1 MKRISIKE
9 WSEKLQQMAVR
20 FTFPLFFVLGFAF
33 LIFININ
40 KHNADIDSRIW
51 ILFGLGIP
59 LTLAISL
66 LSEGL
71 KDKLW
76 KVVFNLIGIILLT
89 IYAYLL
95 PDKDNF
101 LSVNF
106 YQTFIL
112 GIVFTLS
119 CFVVSF
125 FKKDNDISFWE
136 FSKTSI
142 IQFIIS
148 LIFAGV
154 LMLGLSLAIVSLKEL
169 FNIDIKSE
177 VYENLS
183 AICFAIFA
191 PVYFLSNI
199 PSETEKRKQEYK
211 LDKFLT
217 ILGLFIL
224 LPILAVY
231 SIILYIYLIQIVVK
245 WELPK
250 GWVTWLVSVL
260 ALGGFLTMMIQYPL
274 RTELNKVAVFFARF
288 FPIILFPLLVLMT
301 VGIFRRFDD
310 YGLTINRSYVF
321 LLNFWLYGISIYL
334 FITQSKH
341 LKWIVVTFAGIAF
354 ISSVGPW
361 SVFNITRRNMINT
374 IEQILTDNHYL
385 KNGKVIAQ
393 NEVAKI
399 KLNKKTEQV
408 LAAKIDY
415 IIEYYG
421 KSELQQ
427 FFTENLSKKRSISI
441 NDRLNIESEIS
452 YYSKNNYFN
461 QSLNENRETI
471 NIQEFKELLVLNKDY
486 NSDKLFS
493 DNKYDIEL
501 KNNLINVCRKG
512 ETKAFIVIALNDRI
526 AETDKTDDNEKTQSQ
541 MTIQGKN
548 YTLIINH
555 ISGNYYTN
563 TDVFEINQL
572 EANLF
577 LK

>member
-20 FTFPLFFVLGFAF
+20 FTVPLFFVLGLAF
-33 LIFININ
+33 LFFIDVN
-40 KHNADIDSRIW
+40 KHDADIDSRIW
-51 ILFGLGIP
+51 TLFGLGIP
-59 LTLAISL
+59 LTLAVSL
-66 LSEGL
+66 FSEGL

-76 KVVFNLIGIILLT
+76 KVVFSLIGIILLA
-89 IYAYLL
+89 IYTYLL

-101 LSVNF
+101 LSIHY
-106 YQTFIL
+106 YQIFIL

-125 FKKDNDISFWE
+125 FRKDNDISFWE

-148 LIFAGV
+148 FIFAGV
-154 LMLGLSLAIVSLKEL
+154 LMLGLSLAILSLREL
-169 FNIDIKSE
+169 FNIDIKDE
-177 VYENLS
+177 VYQNLS
-183 AICFAIFA
+183 VICFAIFA
-191 PVYFLSNI
+191 PVYFLSNV
-199 PSETEKRKQEYK
+199 PTEVEKRKQEYK
-211 LDKFLT
+211 LDKFLK
-217 ILGLFIL
+217 ILGLYIL
-224 LPILAVY
+224 LPILAIY
-231 SIILYIYLIQIVVK
+231 SIILYVYLIQIIAK
-245 WELPK
+245 WELPN

-288 FPIILFPLLVLMT
+288 FPIILLPLLVLMT

-341 LKWIVVTFAGIAF
+341 LKWIIVTFAAIAF

-361 SVFNITRRNMINT
+361 SVFSITRRNMIQT
-374 IEQILTDNHYL
+374 IEQILTNNHYL
-385 KNGKVIAQ
+385 KDGKVIGQ

-408 LAAKIDY
+408 LAAKVDY
-415 IIEYYG
+415 IIDYYG

-427 FFTENLSKKRSISI
+427 FFTEDLSKKHSISI
-441 NDRLNIESEIS
+441 NERLNIESVMGK
-452 YYSKNNYFN
+452 YLRNDYFN
-461 QSLNENRETI
+461 YSLNKNQETI
-471 NIQEFKELLVLNKDY
+471 DIQSFNELITLNKDY
-486 NSDKLFS
+486 NSDELFS
-493 DNKYDIEL
+493 DSKYTATVKDNQIYIQKAGESKPFIIIPLDKKISEL
-501 KNNLINVCRKG
+501 ENT
-512 ETKAFIVIALNDRI
+512 EED
-526 AETDKTDDNEKTQSQ
+526 EKTKNQ
-541 MTIQGKN
+541 MTIDGSN
-548 YTLIINH
+548 YSLIINY
-555 ISGNYYTN
+555 ISGNYEN
-563 TDVFEINQL
+563 GAEKIVINQL
-572 EANLF
+572 EADLF

>member
-20 FTFPLFFVLGFAF
+20 FTFPLFFVLGLAF
-33 LIFININ
+33 LFFINVN
-40 KHNADIDSRIW
+40 KDNADIDSRIW
-51 ILFGLGIP
+51 TLFGLGIP
-59 LTLAISL
+59 LMLSVSL
-66 LSEGL
+66 FSEGL

-76 KVVFNLIGIILLT
+76 KVVFSLIGIILLT
-89 IYAYLL
+89 IYAYIL

-101 LSVNF
+101 LSIHY
-106 YQTFIL
+106 YQIFTL

-125 FKKDNDISFWE
+125 FRKDNDISFWE

-148 LIFAGV
+148 FIFAGV
-154 LMLGLSLAIVSLKEL
+154 LMLGLSLAILSLREL
-169 FNIDIKSE
+169 FNINIKDE
-177 VYENLS
+177 VYQNLS
-183 AICFAIFA
+183 VICFAIFA
-191 PVYFLSNI
+191 PLYFLSNV
-199 PSETEKRKQEYK
+199 PTEIDKRKQEYK
-211 LDKFLT
+211 LDKFLK

-224 LPILAVY
+224 LPILAIY
-231 SIILYIYLIQIVVK
+231 SIILYVYLIQIIAK
-245 WELPK
+245 WELPN

-341 LKWIVVTFAGIAF
+341 LKWIIVTFAAIAF

-361 SVFNITRRNMINT
+361 SVFNITRRNMIQT
-374 IEQILTDNHYL
+374 IDQILTDNHYL
-385 KNGKVIAQ
+385 KDGKVIGK

-415 IIEYYG
+415 IIDYYG
-421 KSELQQ
+421 KTELQQ
-427 FFTENLSKKRSISI
+427 FFTEDLSKKHSISI
-441 NDRLNIESEIS
+441 NERLNIESVMTK
-452 YYSKNNYFN
+452 YLRNDFFNY
-461 QSLNENRETI
+461 SLNKNQETI
-471 NIQEFKELLVLNKDY
+471 DIQSFSELITLKKEY
-486 NSDKLFS
+486 NSDELFS
-493 DNKYDIEL
+493 DTKYIATLQDNHIYIKKTGESKPSVIIPLVNKISEL
-501 KNNLINVCRKG
+501 
-512 ETKAFIVIALNDRI
+512 END
-526 AETDKTDDNEKTQSQ
+526 EDGEKTKNQ
-541 MTIQGKN
+541 MTISGSS
-548 YTLIINH
+548 YTLIINY
-555 ISGNYYTN
+555 ISGNYEGGAEKI
-563 TDVFEINQL
+563 VINQL
-572 EANLF
+572 EADLL

>member
-20 FTFPLFFVLGFAF
+20 FTFPLFFVLGLAF
-33 LIFININ
+33 LFFININ
-40 KHNADIDSRIW
+40 KLNADIDSRIW
-51 ILFGLGIP
+51 TLFGLGIP
-59 LTLAISL
+59 LTLSVSL
-66 LSEGL
+66 FSEGL

-95 PDKDNF
+95 PNKDNF
-101 LSVNF
+101 LSIHF
-106 YQTFIL
+106 YQIFTL

-125 FKKDNDISFWE
+125 FKKNNDISFWE
-136 FSKTSI
+136 FSKKSI

-148 LIFAGV
+148 FIFAGV
-154 LMLGLSLAIVSLKEL
+154 LMLGLSLAILSLREL
-169 FNIDIKSE
+169 FNVDIKDE
-177 VYENLS
+177 VYQNLS
-183 AICFAIFA
+183 VICFAIFA
-191 PVYFLSNI
+191 PLYFLSNI

-211 LDKFLT
+211 LDKFLK
-217 ILGLFIL
+217 ILGLYIL
-224 LPILAVY
+224 LPILAIY
-231 SIILYIYLIQIVVK
+231 SIILYVYLIQIIAK
-245 WELPK
+245 WKLPN

-274 RTELNKVAVFFARF
+274 RTELNKVAAFFARF
-288 FPIILFPLLVLMT
+288 FPIMLLPLLVLMT

-334 FITQSKH
+334 FITRSKH
-341 LKWIVVTFAGIAF
+341 LKWIIVTFAAIAF

-361 SVFNITRRNMINT
+361 SIFNITRRNMINT

-385 KNGKVIAQ
+385 KDGKVIGE

-399 KLNKKTEQV
+399 KLNKKTEEV

-415 IIEYYG
+415 VIDYYG

-427 FFTENLSKKRSISI
+427 FFTEDLSKKHSISI
-441 NDRLNIESEIS
+441 NERLNIESGMAK
-452 YYSKNNYFN
+452 YLRNDYFN
-461 QSLNENRETI
+461 YSLNKNQETI
-471 NIQEFKELLVLNKDY
+471 DIQTFNELIVLNKNY
-486 NSDKLFS
+486 NSDELFS
-493 DNKYDIEL
+493 DAKYTAML
-501 KNNLINVCRKG
+501 KNNQILIQ
-512 ETKAFIVIALNDRI
+512 KASESKPFMIIALDKKLSELEDSEDNDR
-526 AETDKTDDNEKTQSQ
+526 TKNQ
-541 MTIQGKN
+541 MTINGSN

-555 ISGNYYTN
+555 ISGNYEN
-563 TDVFEINQL
+563 RAERIVINQL
-572 EANLF
+572 DANLF